1 MGVGLLSLYALWFLI
16 SNYLALLSLSF
27 YGFLAQ
33 YVELIY
39 WVKQI
44 AFYVMPHGFDN
55 WLFGVPAVIYFPMP
69 ILMRLVTGWWAFT
82 KAA

>member
-1 MGVGLLSLYALWFLI
+1 MV
-16 SNYLALLSLSF
+16 
-27 YGFLAQ
+27 FLAQ
-33 YVELIY
+33 YAELIY

-69 ILMRLVTGWWAFT
+69 ILMRLVIS
-82 KAA
+82 

>member
-33 YVELIY
+33 YVELID

-55 WLFGVPAVIYFPMP
+55 WLFGAPAVIYFPMP
-69 ILMRLVTGWWAFT
+69 ILMRLVIS
-82 KAA
+82 